1 MMNNIAIFIIIILS
15 TVFIC
20 WTIFNMVVT
29 FYNILFKINENLSEI
44 KKFLQN
50 QDIYNLLSVLE
61 NINESIKYNNTKH

>member
-1 MMNNIAIFIIIILS
+1 
-15 TVFIC
+15 
-20 WTIFNMVVT
+20 
-29 FYNILFKINENLSEI
+29 LFKINENLSEI